1 MKFSTRA
8 VDVLIGI
15 DSFSVVLEDGR
26 EMSVPYAYFPRLATA
41 TDSQRRK
48 WRFIG
53 KGSGLHWDEVDE
65 DISVASILGVS
76 ED

>member
-8 VDVLIGI
+8 IDVII
-15 DSFSVVLEDGR
+15 SADSFSVVLEDGR
-26 EMSVPYAYFPRLATA
+26 EMSVSYAYFPRLATA
-41 TDSQRRK
+41 TDSQRKK

-65 DISVASILGVS
+65 DISIASILGAP

>member
-8 VDVLIGI
+8 IDVIIGP

-41 TDSQRRK
+41 TDSQRKRGK
-48 WRFIG
+48 LIG
-53 KGSGLHWDEVDE
+53 KGSGLHWEEVDE
-65 DISVASILGVS
+65 DISIASILGAS